1 MRRRIRKG
9 DAHIMSGVLDGVLE
23 EVIAD
28 DRKNCAIRMLKDG
41 TLTNEK
47 IAMYL
52 DLPLKKIEEWAK
64 EL

>member
-1 MRRRIRKG
+1 
-9 DAHIMSGVLDGVLE
+9 MSGLLE
-23 EVIAD
+23 EMIIEF
-28 DRKNCAIRMLKDG
+28 RKEAAIRMLKDG

>member
-1 MRRRIRKG
+1 
-9 DAHIMSGVLDGVLE
+9 MSGVLDGVLE